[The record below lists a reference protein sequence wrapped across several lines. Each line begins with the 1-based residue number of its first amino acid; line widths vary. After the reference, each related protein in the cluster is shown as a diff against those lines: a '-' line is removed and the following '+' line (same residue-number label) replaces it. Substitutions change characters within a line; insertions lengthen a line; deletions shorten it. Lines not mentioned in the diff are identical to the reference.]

1 MLQKCL
7 LYEEIRFPLTQTANP
22 EISLQ
27 PADIPF
33 DSLLPPAFIQ
43 SKFKI
48 IHALYSMIAKIF
60 IALKSIQLRGCHGKQ
75 SPPCHVGGS

>member
-1 MLQKCL
+1 MTQNHFCIVNSTLWLSLRFYLMLQKYL

-27 PADIPF
+27 PADIPI
-33 DSLLPPAFIQ
+33 DSLLPTTFIQ

-48 IHALYSMIAKIF
+48 IHAL
-60 IALKSIQLRGCHGKQ
+60 
-75 SPPCHVGGS
+75 

>member
-1 MLQKCL
+1 MLQKYL

-27 PADIPF
+27 PADIPI

-48 IHALYSMIAKIF
+48 IHALFLLVAKISL
-60 IALKSIQLRGCHGKQ
+60 ASKSIQLRGCHGK
-75 SPPCHVGGS
+75 